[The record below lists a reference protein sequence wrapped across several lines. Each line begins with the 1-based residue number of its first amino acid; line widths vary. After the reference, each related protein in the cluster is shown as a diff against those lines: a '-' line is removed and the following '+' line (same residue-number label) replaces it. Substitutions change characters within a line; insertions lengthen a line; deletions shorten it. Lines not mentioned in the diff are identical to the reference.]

1 MFNTRA
7 RCSPPALHGRYYP
20 NEGTIPSYFLASS
33 AGILSKQAAAPWSMA
48 ACLLSISMTSSRLYP
63 DYDIVVCGA
72 GCAGLAAALVS
83 ARSGARVL
91 LVERSAFAGGIIT
104 NVGLSYFDGIAD
116 AVTDRI
122 VLRGMAFEFLQ
133 RLGIC
138 PAGATHLDQ
147 VDPARAVYRHG
158 AITIRNI
165 EQFKV
170 LADQMLMEQSG
181 RLDVLYHTTLCGVK
195 ADSDNRITEVHLANK
210 DGLSRV
216 QAKIFIDATGDAD
229 LVRFSGGNAE
239 RSAVMM
245 PMTLH
250 FRVGNVTPHPTLK
263 QRAKD
268 AVVNACNAGE
278 LPFFYG
284 PCFEFSFAP
293 DEITVHAVRVPG
305 DASNARDL
313 SRAEMQARKDAW
325 AIFECWKKHVPE
337 FKHAYYVTSGPHIG
351 VRETW
356 RIIGETALTED
367 DINTR
372 RTYDDAVATGTWYM
386 DVHPNEVTV
395 GSANDFVPRWPG
407 PYHIRYGSLR
417 PKTLP
422 NVLVAG
428 RCHSATRRAASSS
441 RVTCTS
447 MDMGQSAGVAAT
459 LALKHKLLPAE
470 LSGVN
475 VREELE
481 RQGLAPWSD

>member
-1 MFNTRA
+1 MI
-7 RCSPPALHGRYYP
+7 SP
-20 NEGTIPSYFLASS
+20 NIF
-33 AGILSKQAAAPWSMA
+33 
-48 ACLLSISMTSSRLYP
+48 P

-91 LVERSAFAGGIIT
+91 LLERSAFAGGIIT

-122 VLRGMAFEFLQ
+122 VLRGVAPEFLQ

-170 LADQMLMEQSG
+170 LADRMLAEQAA
-181 RLDVLYHTTLCGVK
+181 RLDVLYHTTVCGVDV
-195 ADSDNRITEVHLANK
+195 APDNRVTGAYIANK
-210 DGLSRV
+210 DGLGLVRANV
-216 QAKIFIDATGDAD
+216 FIDATGDAD
-229 LVRFSGGNAE
+229 LVRASGGGAE
-239 RSAVMM
+239 RSPVMM

-263 QRAKD
+263 ERAKE
-268 AVVNACNAGE
+268 AVVNACQAGE

-284 PCFEFSFAP
+284 PCFEFSFAS

-305 DASNARDL
+305 DASSARDL
-313 SRAEMQARKDAW
+313 SRAEIQGRKDAW
-325 AIFECWKKHVPE
+325 AIFECWKKNLPE
-337 FKHAYYVTSGPHIG
+337 FAHAYYVTSGPQIG

-356 RIIGETALTED
+356 RIAGEAVLTED

-372 RTYDDAVATGTWYM
+372 RSYDDAVATGTWYM

-417 PKTLP
+417 PKNLP

-447 MDMGQSAGVAAT
+447 MDMGQAAGVAAA
-459 LALKHKLLPAE
+459 LAVKHNLQPAE
-470 LSGVN
+470 LSGVK

-481 RQGLAPWSD
+481 RQGIDPWSD

>member
-1 MFNTRA
+1 MI
-7 RCSPPALHGRYYP
+7 SP
-20 NEGTIPSYFLASS
+20 NI
-33 AGILSKQAAAPWSMA
+33 
-48 ACLLSISMTSSRLYP
+48 YP

-122 VLRGMAFEFLQ
+122 VLRGVAAEFLQ

-170 LADQMLMEQSG
+170 LADQMLGEQAG
-181 RLDVLYHTTLCGVK
+181 RLDVLYHTMVCGV
-195 ADSDNRITEVHLANK
+195 ARAADNRVTSAYLANK
-210 DGLSRV
+210 DGLGLV
-216 QAKIFIDATGDAD
+216 QAKVFIDATGDAD
-229 LVRFSGGNAE
+229 LVRASGGGAE
-239 RSAVMM
+239 RSPVMM

-263 QRAKD
+263 ERAKE
-268 AVVNACNAGE
+268 AVVKACQAGE

-305 DASNARDL
+305 DASSARDL
-313 SRAEMQARKDAW
+313 SRAEIQGRKDAW
-325 AIFECWKKHVPE
+325 AIFECWKKSVPE
-337 FKHAYYVTSGPHIG
+337 FANAYYVTSGPHIG

-356 RIIGETALTED
+356 RITGEAVLTEE
-367 DINTR
+367 DITAR
-372 RTYDDAVATGTWYM
+372 RQFDDAVATGTWYM

-417 PKTLP
+417 PKNLP

-447 MDMGQSAGVAAT
+447 MDMGQAAGVAAA
-459 LALKHKLLPAE
+459 LAVKQNLQPAE
-470 LSGVN
+470 LSGVK

-481 RQGLAPWSD
+481 RRGIGPWSD